1 MVSIEGTQLSA
12 ADENLLKRGS
22 VGGLI
27 LFSRNYQTKSQVTGL
42 IRAVREINPT
52 LLIAVDQEGGR
63 VQRFREG
70 FFSLPAL
77 ARLGMLFCQ
86 DEAAGLEAAE
96 ECGWAMAAELVAIGV
111 DFSFAPVL
119 DVFSETSRVIA
130 DRAFSS
136 DPEQLSAL
144 ALRYV
149 EGMRSAGMAATGK
162 HFPGHGTVDAD
173 SHVELPVDPRA
184 FEQIEVHDLV
194 PFKALATSLGGIMPA
209 HVIYP
214 QVDAQCAGFSPFWL
228 QDILRDQLAFDGV
241 IFSDDLTM
249 DAAHGVGSVE
259 VRAQLAL
266 AAGCDMV
273 LVCNDSEAARRV
285 ADYLENN
292 PEQRSE
298 ASGRRLAEMA
308 RNEEVV
314 NYHFADSSRWSRAIQ
329 IIKSLPAS

>member
-12 ADENLLKRGS
+12 ADENLLKRRS

-27 LFSRNYQTKSQVTGL
+27 LFSRNYQTKNQVTAL
-42 IRAVREINPT
+42 IDAARAINPT

-70 FFSLPAL
+70 FLSLPAL
-77 ARLGMLFCQ
+77 ARLGMLYCQ

-119 DVFSETSRVIA
+119 DVFSETSRVIG

-144 ALRYV
+144 AQRYV
-149 EGMRSAGMAATGK
+149 GGMRSAGMAATGK

-184 FEQIEVHDLV
+184 FEQIEAHDLV

-214 QVDAQCAGFSPFWL
+214 QVDPQCAGFSPFWL
-228 QDILRDQLAFDGV
+228 QNILRAQLGFDGV

-249 DAAHGVGSVE
+249 DAGAW
-259 VRAQLAL
+259 
-266 AAGCDMV
+266 
-273 LVCNDSEAARRV
+273 RR
-285 ADYLENN
+285 
-292 PEQRSE
+292 
-298 ASGRRLAEMA
+298 SG
-308 RNEEVV
+308 
-314 NYHFADSSRWSRAIQ
+314 
-329 IIKSLPAS
+329 